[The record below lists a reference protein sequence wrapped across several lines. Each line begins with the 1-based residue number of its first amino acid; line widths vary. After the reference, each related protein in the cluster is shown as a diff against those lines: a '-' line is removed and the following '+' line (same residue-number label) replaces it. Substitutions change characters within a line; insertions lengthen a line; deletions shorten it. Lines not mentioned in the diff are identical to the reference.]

1 MVKLNMK
8 NYSRF
13 LLLLCTFGFIVLVS
27 ASCISTKSVAYFNN
41 LSDSAK
47 IQLDRVQPPPFV
59 VQVNDVL
66 DINIGGE
73 NEKTVQYINQS
84 FMGGTGMQATVDIDG
99 YIELPKIG
107 RLKVAGLSKEAVRD
121 TLTNAYKEYL
131 IDPIV
136 NVKFGNFKFS
146 VIGEVGSPG
155 SYEKQGEKLNIFEA
169 VTRAGDITVYGRKDR
184 VRIIRE
190 VNGNREIIMVNLN
203 DKSILNSPNFY
214 LSRYDIVYVESRQLK
229 LGTQNLQRTVSYVGA
244 VGAILAFL
252 LTLVK

>member
-1 MVKLNMK
+1 MK

-13 LLLLCTFGFIVLVS
+13 LLLLCTYGFIVLVS

-47 IQLDRVQPPPFV
+47 IHLDQVQPPPFV

-73 NEKTVQYINQS
+73 NEKTVQYINQY
-84 FMGGTGMQATVDIDG
+84 FTGGGGMQTTVDIDG
-99 YIELPKIG
+99 YIELPKVG
-107 RLKVAGLSKEAVRD
+107 KFKVAGLSKEAVRD
-121 TLTNAYKEYL
+121 TLTQAYKEYL
-131 IDPIV
+131 IDPLV
-136 NVKFGNFKFS
+136 NVKFGKFKFS
-146 VIGEVGSPG
+146 VIGEVRSPG
-155 SYEKQGEKLNIFEA
+155 SFEADGEKLNIFEA
-169 VTRAGDITVYGRKDR
+169 VTKAGDITEYGKKDN

-190 VNGNREIIMVNLN
+190 VNGNREIISVNLN

-214 LSRYDIVYVESRQLK
+214 LNRYDIVYVESRKLK
-229 LGTQNLQRTVSYVGA
+229 LTTQNVQRTVSYVGA

>member
-13 LLLLCTFGFIVLVS
+13 LLLLCTYGFIALAS
-27 ASCISTKSVAYFNN
+27 SSCISTKSVAYFNN
-41 LSDSAK
+41 LPDSAK
-47 IQLDRVQPPPFV
+47 IQLDHVQPPPFV

-73 NEKTVQYINQS
+73 NAQTVQYINQS
-84 FMGGTGMQATVDIDG
+84 FTGGSGMQATVDIDG

-131 IDPIV
+131 IDPII

-155 SYEKQGEKLNIFEA
+155 SYETQGEKLNIFEA
-169 VTRAGDITVYGRKDR
+169 VTRAGDITEFGRKDR

-190 VNGNREIIMVNLN
+190 INGNREITLVNLN

-214 LSRYDIVYVESRQLK
+214 LSRYDIVYVESRKLK
-229 LGTQNLQRTVSYVGA
+229 LGTENLQRTASYVAA

>member
-1 MVKLNMK
+1 MK
-8 NYSRF
+8 NCYGF
-13 LLLLCTFGFIVLVS
+13 LLLFCTFGFISLAS
-27 ASCISTKSVAYFNN
+27 LSCISTRSVAYFNN
-41 LSDSAK
+41 LSDSAN
-47 IQLDRVQPPPFV
+47 IHLNQVQPPPFV

-73 NEKTVQYINQS
+73 SEKTVQYINQY
-84 FMGGTGMQATVDIDG
+84 FTGGGGMQATVDVNG
-99 YIELPKIG
+99 YIELPKVG
-107 RLKVAGLSKEAVRD
+107 RFKVAGLSKEAVRD

-136 NVKFGNFKFS
+136 NVKFGKFKFS
-146 VIGEVGSPG
+146 VIGEVKSPG
-155 SYEKQGEKLNIFEA
+155 SFEADGEKLNIFEA
-169 VTRAGDITVYGRKDR
+169 VTRAGDITEYGKKDR

-190 VNGNREIIMVNLN
+190 VNGNREIIIVNLN

-214 LSRYDIVYVESRQLK
+214 LNRYDIVYVESRKLK
-229 LGTQNLQRTVSYVGA
+229 ATSGNVQRTVSYVGA